1 MKKQIAVIACV
12 SAFAAGSA
20 IAGEKQQGELFK
32 MLDTNQDGYISAEEA
47 QAHGDLTSQWNSVDQ
62 NSDGQIDQSEFSAFE
77 IESDSESEM

>member
-20 IAGEKQQGELFK
+20 IAGEQQDELFK

-77 IESDSESEM
+77 IESDSESGM